1 MDNFQ
6 VYLNH
11 MESLSHQM
19 NDGLSFLLVL
29 RGQVMFTTFG
39 EASFLDSNSLAVIN
53 HRELYS
59 VESRGQN
66 MVLLL
71 RVSGEYLSTRCPE
84 ILKNRYTCSSVRAQS
99 GTESLYES
107 LKQSVA
113 RMAFVYLKQ
122 GEEDRLLFQS
132 ELMMVLH
139 TLLHH
144 FISGETYEMGEVTR
158 DGKLYPVLSYINQ
171 NYRSP
176 ITLEQLAAQAYLS
189 VPYLS
194 KLFRKE
200 TGVSYLE
207 YLTNIRLKAAVH
219 DLIYTQEP
227 VTRIAMNSGFS
238 GIKTFN
244 SQIGRASCRERVSSP
259 V

>member
-1 MDNFQ
+1 MTG
-6 VYLNH
+6 
-11 MESLSHQM
+11 SP
-19 NDGLSFLLVL
+19 FLLVL

-39 EASFLDSNSLAVIN
+39 EASVLDSNSLAVIN

-59 VESRGQN
+59 VECRGQN

-132 ELMMVLH
+132 ELMVVLH

-144 FISGETYEMGEVTR
+144 FISGETYEMG
-158 DGKLYPVLSYINQ
+158 
-171 NYRSP
+171 RSP
-176 ITLEQLAAQAYLS
+176 GMGSCILS
-189 VPYLS
+189 FPILIRIIGVRSRWNSLQPGHTCRCRICPNCS
-194 KLFRKE
+194 ERKQ
-200 TGVSYLE
+200 GFLIW
-207 YLTNIRLKAAVH
+207 NI
-219 DLIYTQEP
+219 
-227 VTRIAMNSGFS
+227 
-238 GIKTFN
+238 
-244 SQIGRASCRERVSSP
+244 
-259 V
+259 